1 MIDLRLRL
9 RFYFAR
15 LPLTDRITFSKEL
28 QSSVAYGIFAGL
40 ALPLLPIVARTI
52 GMSPAGITLMVTMQF
67 IGSLFGIVVGR
78 LVDRLPKMPFALWP
92 PLIAR
97 ASLAGLA
104 FVRKPIPYLIIVSF
118 FYLIMNLNGPAYSS
132 IMRTNYSDA
141 NRGRLMGNIRIV
153 VVIISGL
160 FSAIGGVILSRN
172 GQLVRWLFLVASVS
186 GVLSS
191 LAFGT
196 IKVRRAPGLPRSPP
210 AVPLRQSLRV
220 VWENKPYV
228 IYNAL
233 MFLCALPDKLS
244 IPLEPIWLVDDLHL
258 DYAAASFLLGTIVAA
273 ASIGGYLI
281 WARALRRFN
290 SFMVL
295 GLVVLAFAGRYVAL
309 GLARSP
315 AQLIPMSILSG
326 LNNAGWDLVPIFCMI
341 QVADPENFSLYIGL
355 NTTLF
360 GIRGLVGPSLGTFL
374 YSSGVLPISG
384 IFLLIGG
391 LIALGGVL
399 LLLYSRR
406 VAQDVRSRTKR
417 RKAYPS
423 AAG

>member
-1 MIDLRLRL
+1 MINPRLTLRV
-9 RFYFAR
+9 YFAR
-15 LPLTDRITFSKEL
+15 LPLTDRITFFKEL

-52 GMSPAGITLMVTMQF
+52 GMSPAGITAMVTMQF

-92 PLIAR
+92 SLIAR
-97 ASLAGLA
+97 ASLAGLV
-104 FVRKPIPYLIIVSF
+104 FVRKPVPYLIIVSF

-141 NRGRLMGNIRIV
+141 NRGRLMGNIRV
-153 VVIISGL
+153 AVVIVSAL
-160 FSAIGGVILSRN
+160 FSAIGGLILSRN
-172 GQLVRWLFLVASVS
+172 GHLVRWLFLVASIA

-196 IKVRRAPGLPRSPP
+196 IKVRRAPDLPHSTPK
-210 AVPLRQSLRV
+210 APLRQSLRV
-220 VWENKPYV
+220 VWHNKPYV

-244 IPLEPIWLVDDLHL
+244 IPLEPIWFVDDLHL
-258 DYAAASFLLGTIVAA
+258 DYAAASILLGTVVAVV
-273 ASIGGYLI
+273 SIGGYML
-281 WARALRRFN
+281 WARALRGFN

-295 GLVVLAFAGRYVAL
+295 GLVVLAFAGRYAAL
-309 GLARSP
+309 GLARTP

-360 GIRGLVGPSLGTFL
+360 GIRGLIGPSLGTFL
-374 YSSGVLPISG
+374 YSSGALPMSG
-384 IFLLIGG
+384 IFLLIAG

-406 VAQDVRSRTKR
+406 VAQDVRSRARR
-417 RKAYPS
+417 RKPYPS